1 MGTAPLQPS
10 TLAFVRV
17 ALSVVVFIAGFAVVF
32 ETLGSVVRTLLLPR
46 GVPARLARVVFL
58 SLRTVFR
65 IRAGRRASYEKRD
78 AIMALFGPVGLLA
91 LLAVWLSLVQFGCAA
106 MFWGLGTDSVR
117 DALTISGSSLF
128 TLGFALRSDSA
139 SIVLTF
145 AEAAIGLMLLA
156 LLITYLPSLYAAFS
170 RREAEVTKLEVRAGT
185 PPTGVE
191 MIERAQNLDRLDRL
205 VDVWRTWE
213 DWFVDIE
220 ETHTS
225 FPALSFFRSPQPD
238 HSWVTASGAVLD
250 AASLSASTV
259 DQPRPLEAELCIR
272 AGYLALRRI
281 SDYFGIPYDPDPK
294 PDDPISI
301 TRAEFDEAYERLG
314 AAEVPLK
321 EQEQAW
327 KDFAGWRVNYD
338 PVLLALA
345 TLTIA
350 PIAPWSSDRG
360 PIKIPRP
367 PILRRTP
374 RPPPRTSVNLKAI
387 RRTPAERERAAG
399 DASGS

>member
-1 MGTAPLQPS
+1 
-10 TLAFVRV
+10 
-17 ALSVVVFIAGFAVVF
+17 
-32 ETLGSVVRTLLLPR
+32 
-46 GVPARLARVVFL
+46 
-58 SLRTVFR
+58 
-65 IRAGRRASYEKRD
+65 
-78 AIMALFGPVGLLA
+78 
-91 LLAVWLSLVQFGCAA
+91 
-106 MFWGLGTDSVR
+106 
-117 DALTISGSSLF
+117 
-128 TLGFALRSDSA
+128 
-139 SIVLTF
+139 
-145 AEAAIGLMLLA
+145 
-156 LLITYLPSLYAAFS
+156 
-170 RREAEVTKLEVRAGT
+170 
-185 PPTGVE
+185 VE

-205 VDVWRTWE
+205 VDVWQAWE
-213 DWFVDIE
+213 NWFVDIE

-238 HSWVTASGAVLD
+238 HSWVTAAGAVLD

-301 TRAEFDEAYERLG
+301 TRAEFDEAYLRLG

-321 EQEQAW
+321 EQGQAW

-374 RPPPRTSVNLKAI
+374 RPPPRTSVNLRPI
-387 RRTPAERERAAG
+387 RREPAERG
-399 DASGS
+399 GSTGGGSES